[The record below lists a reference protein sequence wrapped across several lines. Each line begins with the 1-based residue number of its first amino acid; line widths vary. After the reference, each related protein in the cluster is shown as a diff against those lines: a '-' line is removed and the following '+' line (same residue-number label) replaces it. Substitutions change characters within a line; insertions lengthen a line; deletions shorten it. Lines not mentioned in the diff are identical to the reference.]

1 MSLKRKVNGKWVSI
15 AGPSTNSN
23 NSKAVNVSLT
33 DSAGL
38 YDTSN
43 VEGALAEIGYKVKDI
58 NTAVNKVTTDF
69 NEYKNNNPGGS
80 GGGGATLPTI
90 TSDFEITSSDGKTP
104 IEIPIF
110 FNSPSL
116 GDGTAYILVKNIEV
130 ATQLI
135 SQGNNTIV
143 VPAVGAGKNISI
155 SIYVKDRAGLISN
168 KLTWVITAGGIEMTM
183 ITNTKADYNINSRI
197 VLSYT
202 ISSVSTEDIYAHFVI
217 DGNDNAVKSIN
228 G

>member
-1 MSLKRKVNGKWVSI
+1 MALKRKVNGKWVSI
-15 AGPSTNSN
+15 AGPSTSSN

-58 NTAVNKVTTDF
+58 NAAVNKVTADF
-69 NEYKNNNPGGS
+69 NEYKNNNPGG

-135 SQGNNTIV
+135 SQ
-143 VPAVGAGKNISI
+143 
-155 SIYVKDRAGLISN
+155 
-168 KLTWVITAGGIEMTM
+168 
-183 ITNTKADYNINSRI
+183 
-197 VLSYT
+197 
-202 ISSVSTEDIYAHFVI
+202 
-217 DGNDNAVKSIN
+217 
-228 G
+228 

>member
-1 MSLKRKVNGKWVSI
+1 MALKRKVNGKWVEV
-15 AGPSTNSN
+15 AGPSTGSN
-23 NSKAVNVSLT
+23 NSKAVNVSIS
-33 DSAGL
+33 DSSEY
-38 YDTSN
+38 YDTTN

-58 NTAVNKVTTDF
+58 NAAVNKVAADF

-80 GGGGATLPTI
+80 GGGGGGATLPTI
-90 TSDFEITSSDGKTP
+90 TSDFKITSSDGKTP

-135 SQGNNTIV
+135 SQGNNTIT

-155 SIYVKDRAGLISN
+155 AIYVKDRAGLISN
-168 KLTWVITAGGIEMTM
+168 KLT
-183 ITNTKADYNINSRI
+183 
-197 VLSYT
+197 
-202 ISSVSTEDIYAHFVI
+202 
-217 DGNDNAVKSIN
+217 
-228 G
+228 